1 MPDLTPVVIAV
12 STVLEFFF
20 FFFFSLRP
28 GYSVIMRLAWEPAL
42 VVTLFN
48 SFTDLLNISALS
60 FEAKF

>member
-1 MPDLTPVVIAV
+1 MVIAV
-12 STVLEFFF
+12 GTVLESFFFF

-60 FEAKF
+60 FEA